1 VSEFRFAQPQWIH
14 ALWGVLVF
22 VALLF
27 WFDLRRAGAL
37 DQLIGDTLKRRL
49 VRSPSGFRRRMRI
62 ALLGL
67 SAVCLVVALM
77 RPQLGIRHVAAP
89 RVGAEIMIALDVSK
103 SMLAED
109 VAPSRL
115 ERAKA
120 EVVDLLAYLEGDQ
133 VGLIAFAG
141 RATVLAPMTPDF
153 SFLRLVL
160 EGAGPHSV
168 TRGGTRLEEPI
179 RKAVAGFGPAREAS
193 RVILLI
199 TDGGDHDTFPLDA
212 AKAAAEAGI
221 VIIAIGFGDELG
233 SEIYMTDSRTGAREL
248 LRDADGRAVRSRL
261 DGELLRDIALVTNGA
276 YVPAGTGV
284 LDLESIYRQHIAP
297 LMLGKLDPRGKTVRD
312 EGYQWAVLLGLVFLV
327 CSAVVSGGAA
337 RAGAAAVLWLVL
349 VAQPP
354 PSWAQGVGRAQGAD
368 GPAVDGAAGL
378 NHAPIGHEEPNG
390 AERPDEA
397 DLRQAPGDLP
407 KQPEDPAGPPK
418 DPREI
423 FNLGVSALES
433 GDAEEAMHRFENARR
448 EAADDGELR
457 FRSAYDLGFASAALA
472 SALEAES
479 PEEALRALYTAADW
493 FRDAIQQRPE
503 HEDSRVN
510 LDVVL
515 RRALLLADR
524 LAQQNAKGTDAELQ
538 EIAARQ
544 RDLVGALAALQG
556 QVAEGSASLASEP
569 LRREFRARATDQ
581 RVLLSD
587 ADRLAGAIDAESQG
601 IAGRPDEER
610 TPEDQMRGAQL
621 EGVLHYLHRARER
634 MGQARRQ
641 LRQRQGERAYRRGS
655 AALSELKRALD
666 QLLEPAAVID
676 ALLRDVAETAAQ
688 TAALA
693 SSERELPGLAEAPEV
708 PPWLTEESLRDDQ
721 QTSADRAA
729 ELDQRLLAALEQ
741 GSAPSPD
748 QQALLD
754 AVQNAEPLVASA
766 AASLA
771 DAAAQLDSGS
781 PEDALPHQRD
791 GLSALAEAREWFLDL
806 RGLIELAYSDERRIE
821 QVLAAEGDDA
831 KAARSEYLPAIRE
844 LQDHNIAR
852 AERLGDKL
860 EAAASA
866 PPTPGPDGSLPDAE
880 STEIQQQRFEL
891 AGQLLTLAL
900 ARMDDVKLDLDESGP
915 LEWSEGR
922 EASRTA
928 VDHLESLR
936 RLFFSIVE
944 ELRDVAQQ
952 QVDVADATRDAA
964 ALGAAAPDEA
974 AARVGPLTP
983 RQEGLA
989 GRAGD
994 IANALVEQSDQAG
1007 GVVDAEADSV
1017 ETSRRLREAGE
1028 HVLLA
1033 QIEMEGAIER
1043 LDEDPPNLESTQERQ
1058 AAAIEELGRA
1068 LALLVPPE
1076 DREREDEQDSS
1087 EQEKSEDGQSG
1098 GEEEQEAE
1106 SEPSSEPID
1115 PAQLLQAV
1123 RDREAQRRRDREQR
1137 GTEHYDTVEK
1147 DW

>member
-1 VSEFRFAQPQWIH
+1 MSEFRFAQPQWIH
-14 ALWGVLVF
+14 ALWGVLAF
-22 VALLF
+22 VALLI
-27 WFDLRRAGAL
+27 WFDLRGAGAL
-37 DQLIGDTLKRRL
+37 EQLIGNTFKRRL
-49 VRSPSGFRRRMRI
+49 VRRPGLLRRRMRI

-67 SAVCLVVALM
+67 SAACLVLALM

-89 RVGAEIMIALDVSK
+89 RVGAEVMIALDVSR

-120 EVVDLLAYLEGDQ
+120 EIVDLLSYLEGDQ

-160 EGAGPHSV
+160 EGAGPRSV

-179 RKAVAGFGPAREAS
+179 RKAVRGFGPAHEAS

-199 TDGGDHDTFPLDA
+199 TDGEDHDTFPLDA

-233 SEIYMTDSRTGAREL
+233 SEVYMTDPRTGAREL

-261 DGELLRDIALVTNGA
+261 DGELLRDLALATNGA

-297 LMLGKLDPRGKTVRD
+297 LTVGKLDPRGKTVRD

-327 CSAVVSGGAA
+327 SSAALAGGATG
-337 RAGAAAVLWLVL
+337 AGAAVVLWMVL
-349 VAQPP
+349 AAQSPP
-354 PSWAQGVGRAQGAD
+354 ASAQSADEPAGDDAVRLDRAAIAD
-368 GPAVDGAAGL
+368 
-378 NHAPIGHEEPNG
+378 EEPTG
-390 AERPDEA
+390 AERPA
-397 DLRQAPGDLP
+397 QAELP
-407 KQPEDPAGPPK
+407 KEPA

-423 FNLGVSALES
+423 FNLGVSALEA
-433 GDAEEAMHRFENARR
+433 GTVEEAIRRFERARR

-457 FRSAYDLGFASAALA
+457 FRAAYDLGIASAILA
-472 SALEAES
+472 SALEADS
-479 PEEALRALYTAADW
+479 PEEALRTLYTAADW
-493 FRDAIQQRPE
+493 FRDALQQHPE

-524 LAQQNAKGTDAELQ
+524 LAQSNAKGADAELQ

-544 RDLVGALAALQG
+544 RELVAALAILLGRVSEESEA
-556 QVAEGSASLASEP
+556 SASEH

-581 RVLLSD
+581 RALLSD

-601 IAGRPDEER
+601 IANRSEEER

-621 EGVLHYLHRARER
+621 EGVLHYLHLARER
-634 MGQARRQ
+634 MGQTRRQ

-655 AALSELKRALD
+655 AALAELKRALD
-666 QLLEPAAVID
+666 QLRDPAAVID
-676 ALLRDVAETAAQ
+676 ALLRDVAETAAG
-688 TAALA
+688 TAALV
-693 SSERELPGLAEAPEV
+693 SSRRKLPGPTAPAEV

-721 QTSADRAA
+721 QSSADRAA
-729 ELDQRLLAALEQ
+729 ELDRRLLAALEQ
-741 GSAPSPD
+741 GSVPSPD
-748 QQALLD
+748 QQDLFY
-754 AVQNAEPLVASA
+754 AVQSAEPLVAGA

-771 DAAAQLDSGS
+771 EAAAELDSGS
-781 PEDALPHQRD
+781 PERALPRQRE
-791 GLSALAEAREWFLDL
+791 GLVALAQAREWFLDL
-806 RGLIELAYSDERRIE
+806 RGLIELTYSDERRIE
-821 QVLAAEGDDA
+821 QVLAAEGDEA
-831 KAARSEYLPAIRE
+831 EAARSEYLPAIRE

-852 AERLGDKL
+852 AERLGKEL
-860 EAAASA
+860 GAAASA
-866 PPTPGPDGSLPDAE
+866 SPTPRPDGSMPDAE
-880 STEIQQQRFEL
+880 AAEIQQQRFEL

-900 ARMDDVKLDLDESGP
+900 ARMDDVTLNLDESGA
-915 LEWSEGR
+915 LEWSEGH
-922 EASRTA
+922 EASRSA
-928 VDHLESLR
+928 VDHLEALR

-952 QVDVADATRDAA
+952 QLDLTDATRDAA
-964 ALGAAAPDEA
+964 ALGAAASDDVA
-974 AARVGPLTP
+974 ALSGPLTP
-983 RQEGLA
+983 RQAALA
-989 GRAGD
+989 DRAGG
-994 IANALVEQSDQAG
+994 IADALVEQSNQAG
-1007 GVVDAEADSV
+1007 GVVDVEADAA
-1017 ETSRRLREAGE
+1017 ETNRRLREAGE

-1033 QIEMEGAIER
+1033 QVEMEGAMEK
-1043 LDEDPPNLESTQERQ
+1043 LAEDPPNLESTQERQ
-1058 AAAIEELGRA
+1058 TAAIEELERA

-1076 DREREDEQDSS
+1076 DREREGEPDSS
-1087 EQEKSEDGQSG
+1087 EQEDSEGGQSG
-1098 GEEEQEAE
+1098 GEQEQEGE
-1106 SEPSSEPID
+1106 SEPQSEPVD

-1137 GTEHYDTVEK
+1137 GPERYDTVEK

>member
-1 VSEFRFAQPQWIH
+1 MSEFRFAQPQWIH

-27 WFDLRRAGAL
+27 WFDRRGSGAL
-37 DQLIGDTLKRRL
+37 DQLIGDTLRRRL
-49 VRSPSGFRRRMRI
+49 VRRPSAFRRRMRI

-67 SAVCLVVALM
+67 SAACLVLALM

-89 RVGAEIMIALDVSK
+89 RVGAEVMIALDVSK

-120 EVVDLLAYLEGDQ
+120 EIVDLLSYLEGDQ

-160 EGAGPHSV
+160 DGAGPHSV

-179 RKAVAGFGPAREAS
+179 RKAVQGFGPAREAS

-221 VIIAIGFGDELG
+221 IIIAIGFGDELG
-233 SEIYMTDSRTGAREL
+233 SEIYTTDPRTGVREL
-248 LRDADGRAVRSRL
+248 LRDADGRVVRSRL
-261 DGELLRDIALVTNGA
+261 DGELLRDLALATNGA

-297 LMLGKLDPRGKTVRD
+297 LTLGKLDPRGKTVRD

-327 CSAVVSGGAA
+327 SSAAVSGGAA
-337 RAGAAAVLWLVL
+337 RAAAVAVFGLILA
-349 VAQPP
+349 AQSPP
-354 PSWAQGVGRAQGAD
+354 AWAQRADEPMGD
-368 GPAVDGAAGL
+368 DAGQL
-378 NHAPIGHEEPNG
+378 DHAPIADEESTRAERHGETNPPEEPV
-390 AERPDEA
+390 DS
-397 DLRQAPGDLP
+397 
-407 KQPEDPAGPPK
+407 
-418 DPREI
+418 REI
-423 FNLGVSALES
+423 FNLGVSALET
-433 GDAEEAMHRFENARR
+433 GNAEDAARQFERARR

-457 FRSAYDLGFASAALA
+457 FRAAYDLGIASATLA
-472 SALEAES
+472 SALEADS
-479 PEEALRALYTAADW
+479 PDEALRALYTAADW

-524 LAQQNAKGTDAELQ
+524 LAQSNAKGADAELQ
-538 EIAARQ
+538 ELAARQ
-544 RDLVGALAALQG
+544 RELVTALAVLQG
-556 QVAEGSASLASEP
+556 QVLEESEASASER

-581 RVLLSD
+581 RALLSD
-587 ADRLAGAIDAESQG
+587 ADRLAGRIDAESQG
-601 IAGRPDEER
+601 IASRSEEQQ
-610 TPEDQMRGAQL
+610 TPEDQMRVAQL
-621 EGVLHYLHRARER
+621 EGVLHYLHLARER
-634 MGQARRQ
+634 MGQTRRQ

-666 QLLEPAAVID
+666 QLRDPAEVID
-676 ALLRDVAETAAQ
+676 ALLRDVAETAAM

-693 SSERELPGLAEAPEV
+693 SSRRELPGRTSAPEV

-721 QTSADRAA
+721 ETEAARAA
-729 ELDQRLLAALEQ
+729 ELDQRLRAALEQ
-741 GSAPSPD
+741 ESSPSPD
-748 QQALLD
+748 QQALFD
-754 AVQNAEPLVASA
+754 AVQSAEPLVAGAATSLAEA
-766 AASLA
+766 AAE
-771 DAAAQLDSGS
+771 LDSGS
-781 PEDALPHQRD
+781 PEQALPHQRE
-791 GLSALAEAREWFLDL
+791 GFAALAEAREWFLDL
-806 RGLIELAYSDERRIE
+806 RGLIELTYSDERRIE
-821 QVLAAEGDDA
+821 QVLAAAGDEA
-831 KAARSEYLPAIRE
+831 EAARREVLPAIRE
-844 LQDHNIAR
+844 LQNHNIAR

-860 EAAASA
+860 EEAASA
-866 PPTPGPDGSLPDAE
+866 PPTPGPDGSMPDAE
-880 STEIQQQRFEL
+880 TLEIQQQRFDL

-900 ARMDDVKLDLDESGP
+900 ARMDDVKINLGESGSP
-915 LEWSEGR
+915 KWSEGH
-922 EASRTA
+922 ESSRSA
-928 VDHLESLR
+928 VGHLEALR

-952 QVDVADATRDAA
+952 QLDLADATRDAA
-964 ALGAAAPDEA
+964 ALSAAAPDEA
-974 AARVGPLTP
+974 EARIGPLTP
-983 RQEGLA
+983 RQEALA
-989 GRAGD
+989 GRAGG
-994 IANALVEQSDQAG
+994 IADALVEQSNQSG
-1007 GVVDAEADSV
+1007 GVVDAEADSA

-1033 QIEMEGAIER
+1033 QVEMEGAMEK
-1043 LDEDPPNLESTQERQ
+1043 LTGDPPNLESTQERQ
-1058 AAAIEELGRA
+1058 AAAIEELERA

-1076 DREREDEQDSS
+1076 DREGEPDPS
-1087 EQEKSEDGQSG
+1087 EQEDSERDQSG
-1098 GEEEQEAE
+1098 GAEEQERE
-1106 SEPSSEPID
+1106 SESPSEPID

-1137 GTEHYDTVEK
+1137 GTERYETVER

>member
-14 ALWGVLVF
+14 ALWGVLAF

-27 WFDLRRAGAL
+27 WLDLRGAGAL
-37 DQLIGDTLKRRL
+37 EQLIGNTLKRRL
-49 VRSPSGFRRRMRI
+49 VRRPGLLRRRMRI

-67 SAVCLVVALM
+67 SAACLVLALM
-77 RPQLGIRHVAAP
+77 RPQLGIRHVAAH

-120 EVVDLLAYLEGDQ
+120 EIVDLLSYLEGDQ

-179 RKAVAGFGPAREAS
+179 RKAVQGFGPAREAS

-199 TDGGDHDTFPLDA
+199 TDGEDHDTFPLDA

-233 SEIYMTDSRTGAREL
+233 SEIYMTDPRTGAREL

-261 DGELLRDIALVTNGA
+261 DGELLRDIALATNGA

-284 LDLESIYRQHIAP
+284 LDLESIYRQHIDP
-297 LMLGKLDPRGKTVRD
+297 LMVGKLDPRGKTVRD

-327 CSAVVSGGAA
+327 SSAAVSGGA
-337 RAGAAAVLWLVL
+337 GSAAAVVVLWMVL
-349 VAQPP
+349 AAPSPP
-354 PSWAQGVGRAQGAD
+354 AWAQSAD
-368 GPAVDGAAGL
+368 PPAGDDAARL
-378 NHAPIGHEEPNG
+378 NHAPIADEGSTG
-390 AERPDEA
+390 AERAAEA
-397 DLRQAPGDLP
+397 D
-407 KQPEDPAGPPK
+407 QPNEPV

-423 FNLGVSALES
+423 FNLGVSALEA
-433 GDAEEAMHRFENARR
+433 DTAEEAIREFERARR

-457 FRSAYDLGFASAALA
+457 FRAAYNMGVASATLA
-472 SALEAES
+472 SALEADS
-479 PEEALRALYTAADW
+479 PEEALRTLYTAADW
-493 FRDAIQQRPE
+493 FRDAIQQRGE

-524 LAQQNAKGTDAELQ
+524 LAQQNAKGVDAELQ
-538 EIAARQ
+538 ELAARQ
-544 RDLVGALAALQG
+544 REIVAALADLQA
-556 QVAEGSASLASEP
+556 QVSEESEVPASER

-581 RVLLSD
+581 RALLSD
-587 ADRLAGAIDAESQG
+587 ADQLAGAIDAESQG
-601 IAGRPDEER
+601 IASRSEEER
-610 TPEDQMRGAQL
+610 SPEDQMRAAQL
-621 EGVLHYLHRARER
+621 EGVLHYLHLARER
-634 MGQARRQ
+634 MGQTRRQ

-655 AALSELKRALD
+655 AALAELKRALD
-666 QLLEPAAVID
+666 QLRDPAAVID
-676 ALLRDVAETAAQ
+676 ALLRDIAETAAG

-693 SSERELPGLAEAPEV
+693 SSRRELPGLTAPAEV
-708 PPWLTEESLRDDQ
+708 PAWLTAESLRDDQ
-721 QTSADRAA
+721 EYSAARAA
-729 ELDQRLLAALEQ
+729 ELDRRLLAALEQ
-741 GSAPSPD
+741 GSAASAD
-748 QQALLD
+748 QQALID
-754 AVQNAEPLVASA
+754 ALQNAEPMVASA

-771 DAAAQLDSGS
+771 EATAALGADT
-781 PEDALPHQRD
+781 PEQALPHQRD
-791 GLSALAEAREWFLDL
+791 GLSALAEAREWFLEL
-806 RGLIELAYSDERRIE
+806 RGLIELTYSDERRIE
-821 QVLAAEGDDA
+821 QVLAAEGDEA
-831 KAARSEYLPAIRE
+831 EAARSEYLLAIRE

-852 AERLGDKL
+852 AERLGDKV
-860 EAAASA
+860 EVAASA
-866 PPTPGPDGSLPDAE
+866 PPTPGPDGSAPDEEAA
-880 STEIQQQRFEL
+880 EIQQQRFEL

-900 ARMDDVKLDLDESGP
+900 ARMDEVKIQLAENGAVN
-915 LEWSEGR
+915 WSEGH
-922 EASRTA
+922 EASRSA
-928 VDHLESLR
+928 VDHLEALR

-952 QVDVADATRDAA
+952 QLDLADETRDAA
-964 ALGAAAPDEA
+964 ALGAAGSDDA
-974 AARVGPLTP
+974 AARIGPLAP
-983 RQEGLA
+983 RQEVLA

-994 IANALVEQSDQAG
+994 IADALVEQSNQAG
-1007 GVVDAEADSV
+1007 GVVDEEVDSAD
-1017 ETSRRLREAGE
+1017 TNRRLREAGE

-1033 QIEMEGAIER
+1033 QVEMEGAMEK
-1043 LDEDPPNLESTQERQ
+1043 LAEDPPNLESTQERQ
-1058 AAAIEELGRA
+1058 ATSIAELEQA

-1076 DREREDEQDSS
+1076 DREPES
-1087 EQEKSEDGQSG
+1087 SEDGESEPEPSG
-1098 GEEEQEAE
+1098 GEAGQEGE
-1106 SEPSSEPID
+1106 SESQAAPAD

-1137 GTEHYDTVEK
+1137 GTKRYDTVEK

>member
-1 VSEFRFAQPQWIH
+1 MSEFRFAQPQWIH
-14 ALWGVLVF
+14 ALWVVLAF

-27 WFDLRRAGAL
+27 WFDLRGSGAL
-37 DQLIGDTLKRRL
+37 DRLIGNTLRQRL
-49 VRSPSGFRRRMRI
+49 VRRPSSFRRRMRI

-67 SAVCLVVALM
+67 SAACLVLALM

-120 EVVDLLAYLEGDQ
+120 EIVDLLAYLDGDQ

-179 RKAVAGFGPAREAS
+179 RKAVQGFGPAQEAS

-233 SEIYMTDSRTGAREL
+233 SDVYTTDPLTGAREL
-248 LRDADGRAVRSRL
+248 LRDADGRAVRTRL
-261 DGELLRDIALVTNGA
+261 DGELLRDLALATNGA

-297 LMLGKLDPRGKTVRD
+297 LTLGKLDSRGKTVRD
-312 EGYQWAVLLGLVFLV
+312 ERYQWAVLLGLVFLV
-327 CSAVVSGGAA
+327 SSAAVSGGAA
-337 RAGAAAVLWLVL
+337 GAGAAVFLSVLLAAQSPPASAQSADEPAGEDAVQL
-349 VAQPP
+349 
-354 PSWAQGVGRAQGAD
+354 D
-368 GPAVDGAAGL
+368 
-378 NHAPIGHEEPNG
+378 HAPIDDDELNAAERRAEAELREEPV
-390 AERPDEA
+390 
-397 DLRQAPGDLP
+397 
-407 KQPEDPAGPPK
+407 

-423 FNLGVSALES
+423 FNLGLSALETD
-433 GDAEEAMHRFENARR
+433 DAEEATRQFERARR

-457 FRSAYDLGFASAALA
+457 FRAAYDLGIALA
-472 SALEAES
+472 TSASVLEADS
-479 PEEALRALYTAADW
+479 PEEALHALYTAADW
-493 FRDAIQQRPE
+493 FRDAIQHNPE

-524 LAQQNAKGTDAELQ
+524 LAQSNAKGTDAELQ

-544 RDLVGALAALQG
+544 RELVSALAVLQG
-556 QVAEGSASLASEP
+556 QVLEESEASASEN

-581 RVLLSD
+581 RALLSD
-587 ADRLAGAIDAESQG
+587 ADQLAGAIDAESQR
-601 IAGRPDEER
+601 IAGQPEEQR
-610 TPEDQMRGAQL
+610 TPEDQMRAAQL

-634 MGQARRQ
+634 MGQTRRQ

-655 AALSELKRALD
+655 AALAELKRALD
-666 QLLEPAAVID
+666 QLRDPAAVID
-676 ALLRDVAETAAQ
+676 ALLRDVSETTAL

-693 SSERELPGLAEAPEV
+693 SSQREIPGLATPPEV
-708 PPWLTEESLRDDQ
+708 PPWLTEEALRDDQ
-721 QTSADRAA
+721 ETSADRAA
-729 ELDQRLLAALEQ
+729 ELDQRLRAGLEQ

-748 QQALLD
+748 QQALFD
-754 AVQNAEPLVASA
+754 ALQSAEPLVAGAATSLA
-766 AASLA
+766 AA
-771 DAAAQLDSGS
+771 AAELGSGS
-781 PEDALPHQRD
+781 AEKALPHQRE
-791 GLSALAEAREWFLDL
+791 GLAALAEAREWFLDL

-821 QVLAAEGDDA
+821 QVLAAEGDEA
-831 KAARSEYLPAIRE
+831 KAARNEYLSAIRE
-844 LQDHNIAR
+844 LQNHNISR

-866 PPTPGPDGSLPDAE
+866 PPAPGPDGSMPE
-880 STEIQQQRFEL
+880 TETVEIQQQRFAL

-900 ARMDDVKLDLDESGP
+900 ARMDDVKTDLGGGGTP
-915 LEWSEGR
+915 KWSEGH
-922 EASRTA
+922 EASRSA

-952 QVDVADATRDAA
+952 QLDLADATRDAA
-964 ALGAAAPDEA
+964 ALSAAASDEA
-974 AARVGPLTP
+974 AARIGPLTP
-983 RQEGLA
+983 RQQALA

-994 IANALVEQSDQAG
+994 IADALVEQSDQAG
-1007 GVVDAEADSV
+1007 GVVDAEADSA

-1033 QIEMEGAIER
+1033 RVEMEGAMEK
-1043 LDEDPPNLESTQERQ
+1043 LTEVPPNLESTQERQ
-1058 AAAIEELGRA
+1058 VTALEELERA

-1076 DREREDEQDSS
+1076 DREREDEPDPS
-1087 EQEKSEDGQSG
+1087 EQEDSESGQSG
-1098 GEEEQEAE
+1098 SEGEQEREAE
-1106 SEPSSEPID
+1106 SQSEPVD

-1137 GTEHYDTVEK
+1137 GAERYDTVEK

>member
-1 VSEFRFAQPQWIH
+1 MSEFRFAQPQWIH

-27 WFDLRRAGAL
+27 WFDLRGAGAL
-37 DQLIGDTLKRRL
+37 EQLISDTLKRRL
-49 VRSPSGFRRRMRI
+49 VRRPSLLRRRMRI

-67 SAVCLVVALM
+67 SAACLVLALM
-77 RPQLGIRHVAAP
+77 RPQFGIRHVAAP
-89 RVGAEIMIALDVSK
+89 RIGAEVMIALDVSR

-120 EVVDLLAYLEGDQ
+120 EIVDLLSYLEGDQ

-179 RKAVAGFGPAREAS
+179 RKAVQGFGPAHEAS

-199 TDGGDHDTFPLDA
+199 TDGEDHDTFPLDA

-233 SEIYMTDSRTGAREL
+233 SEVYMTDPRTGAREL

-261 DGELLRDIALVTNGA
+261 DGELLRDLALATNGA

-297 LMLGKLDPRGKTVRD
+297 LTLGKLDPRGKTVRD
-312 EGYQWAVLLGLVFLV
+312 ESYQWAVLLGLVFLV
-327 CSAVVSGGAA
+327 SSAALSGGVTG
-337 RAGAAAVLWLVL
+337 AGAAVVLWAVL
-349 VAQPP
+349 AAPSPP
-354 PSWAQGVGRAQGAD
+354 AWAQSAD
-368 GPAVDGAAGL
+368 EPAGDDAVRLDR
-378 NHAPIGHEEPNG
+378 APIADEALTD
-390 AERPDEA
+390 AERPAEA
-397 DLRQAPGDLP
+397 ELTQE
-407 KQPEDPAGPPK
+407 PE

-423 FNLGVSALES
+423 FNLGVSALEA
-433 GDAEEAMHRFENARR
+433 GTAEEAVHQFERARR

-457 FRSAYDLGFASAALA
+457 FRAAYDLGIALA
-472 SALEAES
+472 TWASVLEADS
-479 PEEALRALYTAADW
+479 PEEALRTLYTAADW
-493 FRDAIQQRPE
+493 FRDALQKRPE

-524 LAQQNAKGTDAELQ
+524 LAQSNAKGADAELQ
-538 EIAARQ
+538 KIAARQ
-544 RDLVGALAALQG
+544 RELVAALAILQG
-556 QVAEGSASLASEP
+556 KVSEESEASASER

-581 RVLLSD
+581 RALLSD

-601 IAGRPDEER
+601 IAGRSEEER
-610 TPEDQMRGAQL
+610 TPEDQMRAAQL
-621 EGVLHYLHRARER
+621 EGVLHYLHLARER
-634 MGQARRQ
+634 MGQTRRQ

-655 AALSELKRALD
+655 AALAELKRALD
-666 QLLEPAAVID
+666 QLRDPAAVID
-676 ALLRDVAETAAQ
+676 ALLRDVAETAAG

-693 SSERELPGLAEAPEV
+693 SSRRDLPGLTAPAEV

-729 ELDQRLLAALEQ
+729 ELDRRLLAALEQ
-741 GSAPSPD
+741 GSVPNPD
-748 QQALLD
+748 QQALFD
-754 AVQNAEPLVASA
+754 AVQSAEPLVAGA

-771 DAAAQLDSGS
+771 EAAVELDSGS
-781 PEDALPHQRD
+781 PEKALPHQRE
-791 GLSALAEAREWFLDL
+791 GLVALAQAREWFLDL
-806 RGLIELAYSDERRIE
+806 RGLIELTYSDERRIE
-821 QVLAAEGDDA
+821 QVLAAEGDQEE
-831 KAARSEYLPAIRE
+831 AARSEVLPAIRE
-844 LQDHNIAR
+844 LQNHNIAR
-852 AERLGDKL
+852 AERLGEEL

-866 PPTPGPDGSLPDAE
+866 PPAPRPDGSTPDAE
-880 STEIQQQRFEL
+880 TAEIQQQRFEL

-900 ARMDDVKLDLDESGP
+900 ARMDDVALNLDDSGA
-915 LEWSEGR
+915 LEWSEGH
-922 EASRTA
+922 EASRAA
-928 VDHLESLR
+928 VGHLEALR

-952 QVDVADATRDAA
+952 QLDLADATRDAA
-964 ALGAAAPDEA
+964 ALGAAAPDDVA
-974 AARVGPLTP
+974 ALSGPLTP

-989 GRAGD
+989 GRAGA
-994 IANALVEQSDQAG
+994 IADALVEQSDQAG
-1007 GVVDAEADSV
+1007 GVVDAEADSA

-1033 QIEMEGAIER
+1033 QIEMEGAMEK
-1043 LDEDPPNLESTQERQ
+1043 LAEDPPNLESTQERQ
-1058 AAAIEELGRA
+1058 AAAIEELERA

-1076 DREREDEQDSS
+1076 DREREGEPDAS
-1087 EQEKSEDGQSG
+1087 EQEDSERGQSG
-1098 GEEEQEAE
+1098 GEREQEGE
-1106 SEPSSEPID
+1106 SEPQSELVD

-1137 GTEHYDTVEK
+1137 GTGSYETVEK

>member
-1 VSEFRFAQPQWIH
+1 MSEFRFAQPQWIH

-27 WFDLRRAGAL
+27 WFDRRGSGAL
-37 DQLIGDTLKRRL
+37 DQLIGDTLRRRL
-49 VRSPSGFRRRMRI
+49 VRRPSAFRRRMRI

-67 SAVCLVVALM
+67 SAACLVLALM
-77 RPQLGIRHVAAP
+77 RPQFGIRHVAAP
-89 RVGAEIMIALDVSK
+89 RVGAEVMIALDVSK

-120 EVVDLLAYLEGDQ
+120 EIVDLLSYLEGDQ

-179 RKAVAGFGPAREAS
+179 RKAVQGFGPAREAS

-233 SEIYMTDSRTGAREL
+233 SEIYTTDPRTGVREL

-261 DGELLRDIALVTNGA
+261 DGELLRDLALATNGA

-297 LMLGKLDPRGKTVRD
+297 LTLGKLDPRGKTVRD

-327 CSAVVSGGAA
+327 SSAAVSGGLA
-337 RAGAAAVLWLVL
+337 RAGAAVVLGLIL
-349 VAQPP
+349 AAQSPP
-354 PSWAQGVGRAQGAD
+354 AWAQRADEPTGD
-368 GPAVDGAAGL
+368 DAVQLD
-378 NHAPIGHEEPNG
+378 HAPIADEESTR
-390 AERPDEA
+390 AERPVETD
-397 DLRQAPGDLP
+397 P
-407 KQPEDPAGPPK
+407 PEEPA

-423 FNLGVSALES
+423 FNLGVSALET
-433 GDAEEAMHRFENARR
+433 GDAEDAARQFERARR

-457 FRSAYDLGFASAALA
+457 FRAAYDLGIASATLA
-472 SALEAES
+472 SALEADS

-524 LAQQNAKGTDAELQ
+524 LAQSNAKGADAELQ
-538 EIAARQ
+538 ELAARQ
-544 RDLVGALAALQG
+544 RELVTALAILQG
-556 QVAEGSASLASEP
+556 QVLEESEAYAP
-569 LRREFRARATDQ
+569 ERLRREFRARATDQ
-581 RVLLSD
+581 RALLSD
-587 ADRLAGAIDAESQG
+587 ADRLAGRIDAESQG
-601 IAGRPDEER
+601 IASRSEEQQ
-610 TPEDQMRGAQL
+610 TPEDQMRVAQL
-621 EGVLHYLHRARER
+621 EGVLHYLHLARER
-634 MGQARRQ
+634 MGQTRRQ

-666 QLLEPAAVID
+666 QLRDPAEVID
-676 ALLRDVAETAAQ
+676 ALLRDVAETAAM

-693 SSERELPGLAEAPEV
+693 SSRRELPGRTSAPEV

-721 QTSADRAA
+721 ETSAARAA
-729 ELDQRLLAALEQ
+729 ELDQRLRAALEQ
-741 GSAPSPD
+741 ESSPSPD
-748 QQALLD
+748 QQALFD
-754 AVQNAEPLVASA
+754 AVQSAEPLVAGAATSLAKA
-766 AASLA
+766 AAE
-771 DAAAQLDSGS
+771 LDSGS
-781 PEDALPHQRD
+781 PGKALPHQRE
-791 GLSALAEAREWFLDL
+791 GLAALAEAREWFLDL
-806 RGLIELAYSDERRIE
+806 RGLIELTYSDEQRIE
-821 QVLAAEGDDA
+821 QVLAAAGDEA
-831 KAARSEYLPAIRE
+831 EAARREVLPAIRE
-844 LQDHNIAR
+844 LQNHNIAR

-860 EAAASA
+860 EEAASA
-866 PPTPGPDGSLPDAE
+866 PPTPGPDGSMPDAE
-880 STEIQQQRFEL
+880 TLEIQQQRFDL

-900 ARMDDVKLDLDESGP
+900 ARMDDVKINLGESGSP
-915 LEWSEGR
+915 KWSEGH
-922 EASRTA
+922 ESSRSA
-928 VDHLESLR
+928 VDHLEALR

-952 QVDVADATRDAA
+952 QLDLADATRDAA
-964 ALGAAAPDEA
+964 ALSAAAPEEA
-974 AARVGPLTP
+974 EARIGPLTP
-983 RQEGLA
+983 RQEALA
-989 GRAGD
+989 GRAGG
-994 IANALVEQSDQAG
+994 IADALVEQSNQAG
-1007 GVVDAEADSV
+1007 GVVDAEADSA
-1017 ETSRRLREAGE
+1017 ETSRLLREAGE

-1033 QIEMEGAIER
+1033 QVEMEGAMEK
-1043 LDEDPPNLESTQERQ
+1043 LTGDPPNLESTQERQ
-1058 AAAIEELGRA
+1058 AAAIEELERA

-1076 DREREDEQDSS
+1076 DREGEPDPS
-1087 EQEKSEDGQSG
+1087 EQEDSERDQSG
-1098 GEEEQEAE
+1098 GAEEQERE
-1106 SEPSSEPID
+1106 SESPSEPID

-1137 GTEHYDTVEK
+1137 GTERYETVER

>member
-27 WFDLRRAGAL
+27 WFDLRGSGAL
-37 DQLIGDTLKRRL
+37 DQLIGETLRRRL
-49 VRSPSGFRRRMRI
+49 VRRPSAFRRRMRI

-67 SAVCLVVALM
+67 SAVCLVLALM

-89 RVGAEIMIALDVSK
+89 RVGAEVMIALDVSK

-109 VAPSRL
+109 VAPNRL

-120 EVVDLLAYLEGDQ
+120 EIVDLLSYLEGDQ

-179 RKAVAGFGPAREAS
+179 RKAVQGFGPAQEAS

-233 SEIYMTDSRTGAREL
+233 SEIYTTDPRTGVREL

-261 DGELLRDIALVTNGA
+261 DGELLRDLALATNGA

-297 LMLGKLDPRGKTVRD
+297 LTVGRLDPRGKTVRD

-327 CSAVVSGGAA
+327 SSAAVSGGAV
-337 RAGAAAVLWLVL
+337 RAGAAAVLWVVL
-349 VAQPP
+349 AAQSPP
-354 PSWAQGVGRAQGAD
+354 ARAQSAD
-368 GPAVDGAAGL
+368 EPTGDDAVQLD
-378 NHAPIGHEEPNG
+378 HAPIADEESIQ
-390 AERPDEA
+390 AERLSEA
-397 DLRQAPGDLP
+397 DL
-407 KQPEDPAGPPK
+407 PEKPVDSRA
-418 DPREI
+418 I
-423 FNLGVSALES
+423 FNLGVLALET
-433 GDAEEAMHRFENARR
+433 GNPEDATHQFERARR
-448 EAADDGELR
+448 DAADDGELR
-457 FRSAYDLGFASAALA
+457 FRAAYDLGIASATLA
-472 SALEAES
+472 SALEADS

-524 LAQQNAKGTDAELQ
+524 LAQSNAKGADAELQ

-544 RDLVGALAALQG
+544 RELVTALAILQG
-556 QVAEGSASLASEP
+556 QVLEESEAPASEH
-569 LRREFRARATDQ
+569 LRREFRARASEQ
-581 RVLLSD
+581 RALLSD
-587 ADRLAGAIDAESQG
+587 ADRLAGAIDAESHG
-601 IAGRPDEER
+601 ITSRSDEQR
-610 TPEDQMRGAQL
+610 TPEDQMRVAQL
-621 EGVLHYLHRARER
+621 EGVLHYLHLARER
-634 MGQARRQ
+634 MGQTRRQ

-655 AALSELKRALD
+655 AALAELKRALD
-666 QLLEPAAVID
+666 QLRDPAEVLD
-676 ALLRDVAETAAQ
+676 ALLRDVAETVAL

-693 SSERELPGLAEAPEV
+693 SSRRELPGLTAPAEV

-721 QTSADRAA
+721 ETSAARAA
-729 ELDQRLLAALEQ
+729 ELDQRLRAVLEQ

-748 QQALLD
+748 QQALFD
-754 AVQNAEPLVASA
+754 AVQNAEPLVAGAATSLAEA
-766 AASLA
+766 AAE
-771 DAAAQLDSGS
+771 LDSGS
-781 PEDALPHQRD
+781 PEKALPHQRE
-791 GLSALAEAREWFLDL
+791 GLAALAEAREWFLDL
-806 RGLIELAYSDERRIE
+806 RALIELAYSDERRIE
-821 QVLAAEGDDA
+821 QVLAAEGDEA
-831 KAARSEYLPAIRE
+831 EAARRELLPAIRE
-844 LQDHNIAR
+844 LQNHNILR

-860 EAAASA
+860 EDAASA
-866 PPTPGPDGSLPDAE
+866 PPASRPDGSMPDEEAA
-880 STEIQQQRFEL
+880 EIQQQRFEL
-891 AGQLLTLAL
+891 AGQLLILAL
-900 ARMDDVKLDLDESGP
+900 ARMDDVKIHLGESGS
-915 LEWSEGR
+915 LKWSQGHES
-922 EASRTA
+922 SRSA
-928 VDHLESLR
+928 VDHLEALR

-952 QVDVADATRDAA
+952 QLDLADTTRDAA
-964 ALGAAAPDEA
+964 ALSAAAPEEA
-974 AARVGPLTP
+974 EARIGPLTP
-983 RQEGLA
+983 RQEALA

-994 IANALVEQSDQAG
+994 IADALVEQSNQTG
-1007 GVVDAEADSV
+1007 GVVDAEADSA

-1033 QIEMEGAIER
+1033 QIEMEGAMEK
-1043 LDEDPPNLESTQERQ
+1043 LTEGPPNLESTLERQ
-1058 AAAIEELGRA
+1058 AAAIEELERA
-1068 LALLVPPE
+1068 LVLLVPPE
-1076 DREREDEQDSS
+1076 DREREGEPDPS
-1087 EQEKSEDGQSG
+1087 EQEDSERGQPDA
-1098 GEEEQEAE
+1098 EEQQEGE
-1106 SEPSSEPID
+1106 SESPSEPVD

-1137 GTEHYDTVEK
+1137 GTERYETVEK